1 MGSSDRCHS
10 TCMVWEKPAASIR
23 MRMHGG
29 VPVRIV
35 FVKWK
40 NWQNKK
46 LFYNY
51 NRKKSW
57 AYGHGVKIPMG
68 LAAPLIYILSM

>member
-1 MGSSDRCHS
+1 
-10 TCMVWEKPAASIR
+10 MVWEKPAASIR
-23 MRMHGG
+23 MRMRGS

-51 NRKKSW
+51 NRKS
-57 AYGHGVKIPMG
+57 PG
-68 LAAPLIYILSM
+68 L